1 MVLILV
7 LVTIAA
13 FLIIELAIRSQ
24 REKARERAGETA
36 PALRTALLPVALP
49 EFRLPAGL
57 FYHSGHTWAHLT
69 PAGEAQIGIDDFA
82 QGIIGRIDRI
92 ELPRPGAVLRQ
103 GEKAFTVV
111 QGNKKIDFVSPLD
124 GIVSSVNDDVN
135 ADTRMLKKDPY
146 RSSWL
151 LAAMPSNIAQN
162 LKKLRIAGDAAAW
175 LERELMVFLEFITLH
190 QAAPQ
195 EVGVTM
201 QDGGHV
207 IEGVMEK
214 IDGELLQL
222 LVRKFLR

>member
-1 MVLILV
+1 MVLILI

-13 FLIIELAIRSQ
+13 FLLIELAIHLR

-36 PALRTALLPVALP
+36 PALLPVALP
-49 EFRLPAGL
+49 EFRMPGGL
-57 FYHSGHTWAHLT
+57 FYHNGHTWAHLT

-151 LAAMPSNIAQN
+151 LAAMPSNISQN

-175 LERELMVFLEFITLH
+175 LEKELMVFLEFITLH
-190 QAAPQ
+190 RATPQ

-222 LVRKFLR
+222 LVRKFFR

>member
-1 MVLILV
+1 MDMVLILV
-7 LVTIAA
+7 LATIAT
-13 FLIIELAIRSQ
+13 FLLIELAYRMWS
-24 REKARERAGETA
+24 RRAKEKAGEA
-36 PALRTALLPVALP
+36 VPAMRTALLPGALP
-49 EFRLPAGL
+49 
-57 FYHSGHTWAHLT
+57 
-69 PAGEAQIGIDDFA
+69 
-82 QGIIGRIDRI
+82 
-92 ELPRPGAVLRQ
+92 RQ

-124 GIVSSVNDDVN
+124 GIVCSVNDDVN
-135 ADTRMLKKDPY
+135 ADTGRLKKDPY

-162 LKKLRIAGDAAAW
+162 IKKLKIAGDAAAW

-190 QAAPQ
+190 RAMPE

-201 QDGGHV
+201 QDGGHC

-222 LVRKFLR
+222 LVRKFFR

>member
-7 LVTIAA
+7 LATIAT
-13 FLIIELAIRSQ
+13 FLLIELAYRMWS
-24 REKARERAGETA
+24 RRVKEKAGEA
-36 PALRTALLPVALP
+36 VPAMRTALLPVALP
-49 EFRLPAGL
+49 EFRLPGGL

-69 PAGEAQIGIDDFA
+69 PSGEAQIGLDDFA

-92 ELPRPGAVLRQ
+92 ELPRPGALLRQ

-124 GIVSSVNDDVN
+124 GIVCSVNDDVN
-135 ADTRMLKKDPY
+135 ADTGRLKKDPY

-162 LKKLRIAGDAAAW
+162 IKKLKIAGDAAAW

-190 QAAPQ
+190 RAMPE

-201 QDGGHV
+201 QDGGHC

-222 LVRKFLR
+222 LVRKFFR